1 MAWIRRLNYIYLLR
15 FPSMLL
21 VSTSTYV
28 RHIICAIP
36 SLLLSMFGGD
46 MTLIFVFVFVFFLN
60 KKEVTSELIDFMPYD
75 NNA

>member
-21 VSTSTYV
+21 VSTSTSV

-46 MTLIFVFVFVFFLN
+46 MTVNFCFFFFLN
-60 KKEVTSELIDFMPYD
+60 KKEVMSGLINFMPY
-75 NNA
+75 NSNV

>member
-36 SLLLSMFGGD
+36 SLLLSMFGVD
-46 MTLIFVFVFVFFLN
+46 MTLIFFFFFLN
-60 KKEVTSELIDFMPYD
+60 KKEVMNGLVDFMACD
-75 NNA
+75 SNA

>member
-15 FPSMLL
+15 FPSTLL

-46 MTLIFVFVFVFFLN
+46 MTLIFVFFFFLN
-60 KKEVTSELIDFMPYD
+60 KKEVMSEPIDFIPCD
-75 NNA
+75 SNV

>member
-46 MTLIFVFVFVFFLN
+46 MTLILFFFFLN
-60 KKEVTSELIDFMPYD
+60 KKEVMNGLVDFMACD
-75 NNA
+75 SNA

>member
-15 FPSMLL
+15 FPSTLL

-46 MTLIFVFVFVFFLN
+46 MTLIFVFVFFFLN
-60 KKEVTSELIDFMPYD
+60 KKEVTSGLINFMFYD
-75 NNA
+75 SNA